1 VIAVVDDR
9 DADGLCRAVTSYRLP
24 RAGFRLPFSLL
35 ASSRDSRVR
44 ASTSRDD
51 AILIPLNA
59 PPGDG
64 AVNDALIAFL
74 SDVLDVP
81 RRSISIVSGEASR
94 DKRCSWTGSLVVRL
108 WRSCWGQ

>member
-1 VIAVVDDR
+1 
-9 DADGLCRAVTSYRLP
+9 
-24 RAGFRLPFSLL
+24 
-35 ASSRDSRVR
+35 
-44 ASTSRDD
+44 
-51 AILIPLNA
+51 
-59 PPGDG
+59 
-64 AVNDALIAFL
+64 VNDALIAFL